1 MNRLTVSKMNGFSIK
16 FKDFILN
23 NICYLF
29 IKQSVISTINLF
41 IVSLLGGMPIKIIG
55 NSFVTFYTK
64 HLPLE
69 FIGNYDV
76 CETPRKSIGKSF
88 NIQSNYYL
96 RRIFPKR
103 KLLNLKHSV
112 SKGIMPIVCFSLPID
127 IYSVN
132 HISTKFPCP

>member
-1 MNRLTVSKMNGFSIK
+1 MVTDYFFVYSYFFQCEEKNWEK
-16 FKDFILN
+16 FLGYGN
-23 NICYLF
+23 N
-29 IKQSVISTINLF
+29 T
-41 IVSLLGGMPIKIIG
+41 LLGGMPIKFIG

-76 CETPRKSIGKSF
+76 CEIPLKSIGKSF

-103 KLLNLKHSV
+103 ITGES
-112 SKGIMPIVCFSLPID
+112 F
-127 IYSVN
+127 
-132 HISTKFPCP
+132 

>member
-1 MNRLTVSKMNGFSIK
+1 MLTE
-16 FKDFILN
+16 
-23 NICYLF
+23 LF
-29 IKQSVISTINLF
+29 LSASTKQEDHST
-41 IVSLLGGMPIKIIG
+41 LLGGMPIKFIG

-103 KLLNLKHSV
+103 ITGES
-112 SKGIMPIVCFSLPID
+112 F
-127 IYSVN
+127 
-132 HISTKFPCP
+132 

>member
-1 MNRLTVSKMNGFSIK
+1 MRLELLKTHH
-16 FKDFILN
+16 
-23 NICYLF
+23 CA
-29 IKQSVISTINLF
+29 
-41 IVSLLGGMPIKIIG
+41 LLGGMPIKFIG

-76 CETPRKSIGKSF
+76 CEIPLKSIGKSF

-103 KLLNLKHSV
+103 ITGES
-112 SKGIMPIVCFSLPID
+112 F
-127 IYSVN
+127 
-132 HISTKFPCP
+132 

>member
-1 MNRLTVSKMNGFSIK
+1 MSSNPPKNQL
-16 FKDFILN
+16 ILFQHF
-23 NICYLF
+23 YP
-29 IKQSVISTINLF
+29 T
-41 IVSLLGGMPIKIIG
+41 LLGGMPIKIIG
-55 NSFVTFYTK
+55 NSFVMFYTK

-103 KLLNLKHSV
+103 ITGES
-112 SKGIMPIVCFSLPID
+112 F
-127 IYSVN
+127 
-132 HISTKFPCP
+132 

>member
-1 MNRLTVSKMNGFSIK
+1 MK
-16 FKDFILN
+16 
-23 NICYLF
+23 
-29 IKQSVISTINLF
+29 
-41 IVSLLGGMPIKIIG
+41 IVHLRPLKWLLGTLLGGMPIKIIG

-103 KLLNLKHSV
+103 ITGES
-112 SKGIMPIVCFSLPID
+112 F
-127 IYSVN
+127 
-132 HISTKFPCP
+132 

>member
-1 MNRLTVSKMNGFSIK
+1 MKKELSMVYGT
-16 FKDFILN
+16 
-23 NICYLF
+23 
-29 IKQSVISTINLF
+29 
-41 IVSLLGGMPIKIIG
+41 LLGGMPIKIIG

-103 KLLNLKHSV
+103 ITGES
-112 SKGIMPIVCFSLPID
+112 F
-127 IYSVN
+127 
-132 HISTKFPCP
+132 